1 MGPRIIPSMPSMRA
15 FSLLLLAFACSC
27 NALLPA
33 LQPTSSVGSAALTR
47 TSSIV
52 MAVPKKVAAKKPA
65 KKVVAK
71 KPAKKV
77 VAKKVVAKK
86 VVAKKPV
93 AKKAVAKKA
102 PAGESSFLKELFS
115 LSLVGGA
122 QGL

>member
-1 MGPRIIPSMPSMRA
+1 MRA

-52 MAVPKKVAAKKPA
+52 MVFSKKVAAKKPA

-71 KPAKKV
+71 KP
-77 VAKKVVAKK
+77 AKK

-102 PAGESSFLKELFS
+102 PAGESSFLKERFS